1 MGVIGRAPVVER
13 IDLANEPEFELG
25 GMRVKPSERAVE
37 MNGERRELQPR
48 VMQVLVALAQARQT
62 VVSRDKLVEQCW
74 EGRIVGDDSLNRCVL
89 ALRHLAEELDPQPF
103 AIETVPR
110 IGHRLV
116 ENGSKGGGTAANP
129 AKPKLW
135 LLVAVLLVSL
145 VAGLGLYA
153 WQQRNAAPNPASIA
167 VLPFRNLGNGDAYL
181 AEGIG
186 EEILGQL
193 AREPA
198 FRVAGRASAAK
209 FSAAS
214 DPREVGRALGVDYIL
229 EGSVRSGEGRVRV
242 SASLVKTSD
251 GIRLWSETYDRKLDD
266 IFAIQTAIGE
276 AVANG
281 LSRQLTLA
289 SRGTRPINGEAYA
302 LVLNARGLVRSG
314 NPQSG
319 HDAVELLEEAI
330 RRDPNFAPAWAEL
343 AEALLLEGR
352 TKGADGL
359 IAVVPRAN
367 KAARHALQLDP
378 NLAQAHGVLAQVLGT
393 ETPEAIAHLR
403 RAADL
408 DPRSGDGLMWRG
420 VAHEVSGEYAEAL
433 ATYYRAHEADPV
445 WPHPLRGL
453 ITVNAIMGDRPAA
466 ERLVASGMAGDPM
479 TQQFALARAAW
490 FLGDISEAA
499 RRWSIV
505 ASDPNA
511 RFVGSA
517 RLSLEDARHTLGL
530 SKEPPARPA
539 LATLGSS
546 RFGPRVWMAA
556 APSPAEWQR
565 RNRSFAATLVNFD
578 ENAVAAKLMLAA
590 GRARELVA
598 AYDGPHGVLSI
609 RPSLPLG
616 TCQLDEATTV
626 ALALRAVGRNREADA
641 LLAKADALIQHVYGR
656 GKVPTWFDEDA
667 AGVWAAQGKSGPA
680 IEGLDR
686 ALRRGWAHIGRTDL
700 LKLED
705 EPAFRSLRGNP
716 RFEVI
721 RSKYEAHYARERK
734 ETARALK
741 IPS

>member
-1 MGVIGRAPVVER
+1 MGEFGPKMEASR
-13 IDLANEPEFELG
+13 INLAEAADFDLG
-25 GMRVKPSERAVE
+25 GLCVSPARREVS
-37 MNGERRELQPR
+37 MNGQRRDLEPR
-48 VMQVLVALAQARQT
+48 VAQVLVALAWARPD
-62 VVSRDKLVEQCW
+62 VVSRDRLIEQCW
-74 EGRIVGDDSLNRCVL
+74 EGRIVGDDALNRCIV
-89 ALRHLAEELDPQPF
+89 ALRHLAKEFSPQPF
-103 AIETVPR
+103 EIETVSR
-110 IGHRLV
+110 VGYSLV
-116 ENGSKGGGTAANP
+116 ERPEVAAARGAGKFR
-129 AKPKLW
+129 AKMAIAALLV
-135 LLVAVLLVSL
+135 LLVA
-145 VAGLGLYA
+145 AGLAFSWSRFGRGEPA
-153 WQQRNAAPNPASIA
+153 PASIA

-214 DPREVGRALGVDYIL
+214 DPREVGRTLGVDYIL
-229 EGSVRSGEGRVRV
+229 EGSVRSGQGRVRIN
-242 SASLVKTSD
+242 ASLVKTSD
-251 GIRLWSETYDRKLDD
+251 GMRLWSETYDRKLDD
-266 IFAIQTAIGE
+266 ILAIQTAIGE

-302 LVLNARGLVRSG
+302 LFLNARGLVRSG

-319 HDAVELLEEAI
+319 HDAVEVLEEAI

-343 AEALLLEGR
+343 AEALLLDGR
-352 TKGADGL
+352 TKGPDGL
-359 IAVVPRAN
+359 IAVVPRAYN
-367 KAARHALQLDP
+367 AARHALQLDP
-378 NLAQAHGVLAQVLGT
+378 DLAQAHGVLSKILGI

-420 VAHEVSGEYAEAL
+420 VAHEVSGEYAEAI
-433 ATYYRAHEADPV
+433 AAYYRAHEADPV
-445 WPHPLRGL
+445 WPQPLRGL

-466 ERLVASGMAGDPM
+466 ERLAARGMAGDPM
-479 TQQFALARAAW
+479 TQQFALAATAW
-490 FLGDISEAA
+490 FLGDLSEAA

-511 RFVGSA
+511 RFAGSA
-517 RLSLEDARHTLGL
+517 RLRLEDARHTLGL
-530 SKEPPARPA
+530 SKEPPSPPA

-546 RFGPRVWMAA
+546 RFGPRIWMAA

-578 ENAVAAKLMLAA
+578 ENAVAAKLMLTA

-598 AYDGPHGVLSI
+598 TYDGPHGVLSI
-609 RPSLPLG
+609 RPGLPLG

-626 ALALRAVGRNREADA
+626 GLALRAVGRTREADA
-641 LLAKADALIQHVYGR
+641 LLARTDALIQGVYRR

-667 AGVWAAQGKSGPA
+667 AGVWAAQGKSSPA
-680 IEGLDR
+680 IEALDR
-686 ALRRGWAHIGRTDL
+686 ALRRGWVHIGRTDL

-705 EPAFRSLRGNP
+705 EPAFRSLRGDP
-716 RFEVI
+716 RFRAVLA
-721 RSKYEAHYARERK
+721 KYKAHLLRERQ
-734 ETARALK
+734 ELARVFNKA
-741 IPS
+741 